1 MMNQTSGNSNYERTA
16 MLKQRNSQN
25 NSHTYPDGHQYKCA
39 SSSRESRVH
48 SSKIIYKQAAMIALI
63 ILLLTVW
70 TAVPQTVSA
79 DQWSSA
85 LSGMDTLYDSVTAL
99 EKVLELQ
106 SDQIIALRKQ
116 NNASLKSVKQRIQ
129 TIDISRIQSL
139 QTAVQQL
146 ESKHAP
152 LLKQYKELGQ
162 QITAARKVKHTKTA
176 ELLTTQRN
184 RMKAQVQT
192 ARTEI
197 SAKKSELSSARK
209 QTAARKQTVRNL
221 LEPVQVL
228 KKQITAENKVIS
240 AAHKLRTS
248 ARKGY
253 RSAVKRGDAI
263 TGAAQL
269 TVVYRQMTIVQKS
282 RQNIYDWEKQISRY
296 IQTAESKVNSLT

>member
-1 MMNQTSGNSNYERTA
+1 MNKADTYKAYEQTVEREQDHSYTYTDTHEHAYASATA
-16 MLKQRNSQN
+16 GEPQTLRTSKMKGIQAGIIAFIVMIL
-25 NSHTYPDGHQYKCA
+25 CA
-39 SSSRESRVH
+39 CTT
-48 SSKIIYKQAAMIALI
+48 IPQAA
-63 ILLLTVW
+63 
-70 TAVPQTVSA
+70 SA

-85 LSGMDTLYDSVTAL
+85 LNGMDTLYDSVTAL

-116 NNASLKSVKQRIQ
+116 NNASLKRVKQRIQ
-129 TIDISRIQSL
+129 TIDSNRIQSL

-152 LLKQYKELGQ
+152 LFKQYKELGQ
-162 QITAARKVKHTKTA
+162 QITAARKVKHTKTV
-176 ELLTTQRN
+176 ELLTAQRN
-184 RMKAQVQT
+184 RMKAQVQS
-192 ARTEI
+192 ARAEI
-197 SAKKSELSSARK
+197 SAQKSELSSARK
-209 QTAARKQTVRNL
+209 QTAARKQKVRDL

-253 RSAVKRGDAI
+253 RSALKRGDAI

-269 TVVYRQMTIVQKS
+269 AVVYRQMTVVQQS
-282 RQNIYDWEKQISRY
+282 RQKIQDWEKQISRH
-296 IQTAESKVNSLT
+296 IQTADSQLNSLT

>member
-1 MMNQTSGNSNYERTA
+1 MNQTSRNSNYERTA
-16 MLKQRNSQN
+16 MLEQKNSQN

-39 SSSRESRVH
+39 SSSRDGIIH
-48 SSKIIYKQAAMIALI
+48 SGKILYKQAAMIALI

-70 TAVPQTVSA
+70 TAVPQTASA

-129 TIDISRIQSL
+129 TIDTSRIQSL

-192 ARTEI
+192 ARAEI

-282 RQNIYDWEKQISRY
+282 RQNIYEWEKQISRH